1 MENKQIAPT
10 TKAKKIVGIV
20 LNVIMYIFFAFC
32 IFALVLSVSAKKDAD
47 GAVSIFGK
55 QVRIVVSDSMAKCEQ
70 TDVSEYKIKD
80 IPVKS
85 MIFIDLVPENEQEAK
100 EWYANLEVG
109 DVLTFRYVYVRQ
121 ETITHRITKITEK
134 ETGGYIIDLEGDNKA
149 SDSNTL
155 TQQIDTSL
163 ADSPNYVIGKV
174 TGQSY
179 FLGVVITAVKSPVGI
194 VCIVIIP
201 AVIIAIFEII
211 RLINAI
217 TEGKRKK
224 QEEENRRRDEELE
237 NMRRQL
243 ELLQQQ
249 QAQANVIQSTSQ
261 PNESEVPMSAT
272 NDAETQSVESVDS
285 PTEEK

>member
-1 MENKQIAPT
+1 MENQT
-10 TKAKKIVGIV
+10 TTPKSKAKKIVGII
-20 LNVIMYIFFAFC
+20 LNVIMYIFFALC
-32 IFALVLSVSAKKDAD
+32 IFALVLSVAAKKDAD

-55 QVRIVVSDSMAKCEQ
+55 QARIVVSDSMAKCEQ

-100 EWYANLEVG
+100 EWYADIKEG

-121 ETITHRITKITEK
+121 ETITHRVKSITEN
-134 ETGGYIIDLEGDNKA
+134 ENGGYTIELEGDNKA
-149 SDSNTL
+149 SDANTL
-155 TQQIDTSL
+155 TQTIDTSL
-163 ADSPNYVIGKV
+163 VNSTNYIIGKV

-211 RLINAI
+211 RLVNAL
-217 TEGKRKK
+217 TANKRKQ
-224 QEEENRRRDEELE
+224 QEEENQRRDEELE

-249 QAQANVIQSTSQ
+249 QAQANVA
-261 PNESEVPMSAT
+261 PP
-272 NDAETQSVESVDS
+272 VEPVDY
-285 PTEEK
+285 PTEESTEES

>member
-1 MENKQIAPT
+1 
-10 TKAKKIVGIV
+10 
-20 LNVIMYIFFAFC
+20 MYIFFALC
-32 IFALVLSVSAKKDAD
+32 IFALVLSVAAKKDAD

-55 QVRIVVSDSMAKCEQ
+55 QARIVVSDSMAKCEQ

-100 EWYANLEVG
+100 EWYADIKEG

-121 ETITHRITKITEK
+121 ETITHRVTSITEN
-134 ETGGYIIDLEGDNKA
+134 ENGGYTIELEGDNKA
-149 SDSNTL
+149 SDANTL
-155 TQQIDTSL
+155 TQTIDTSL
-163 ADSPNYVIGKV
+163 VNSTNYIIGKV

-211 RLINAI
+211 RLVNAL
-217 TEGKRKK
+217 TANKRKQ
-224 QEEENRRRDEELE
+224 QEEENKRRDEELE

-249 QAQANVIQSTSQ
+249 QAQANVA
-261 PNESEVPMSAT
+261 PP
-272 NDAETQSVESVDS
+272 VEPVDS
-285 PTEEK
+285 PTEESTEES